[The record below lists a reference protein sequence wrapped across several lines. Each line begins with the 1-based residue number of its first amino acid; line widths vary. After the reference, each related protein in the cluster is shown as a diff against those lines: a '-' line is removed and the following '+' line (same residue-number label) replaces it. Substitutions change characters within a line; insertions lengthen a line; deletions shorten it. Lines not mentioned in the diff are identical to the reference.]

1 MKIELTEGF
10 LHKLN
15 EQVAFI
21 AQDKPSAAR
30 KFKDDILQ
38 LCKKLTDHPYKCRPS
53 IYFQNKQIRDLL
65 FKGYVIVYEVNE
77 SSNLIS
83 IFAMIKS
90 EENIKD
96 SPKK

>member
-30 KFKDDILQ
+30 KFKDDIYNAPLLQ
-38 LCKKLTDHPYKCRPS
+38 TTVHCLPS
-53 IYFQNKQIRDLL
+53 R
-65 FKGYVIVYEVNE
+65 
-77 SSNLIS
+77 LI
-83 IFAMIKS
+83 K
-90 EENIKD
+90 NIH
-96 SPKK
+96 